1 MSVSVDDGG
10 GVSVGA
16 HPFQPDPA
24 GPPVLQDPAR
34 FPLGLIHVI
43 TGNGKGKTT
52 AAFGLGLRAVGHGLR
67 VHAIQFMKGDQ
78 RYGEFLAIQS
88 LPGFTMERFGTGG
101 LIDMNQPSE
110 ADQAEAARGL
120 ARARE
125 AMLSGAYDVLI
136 LDEINVAVSWKVVP
150 LDDLLALI
158 QDRPEAVEL
167 VLTGRYADAKLV
179 ERADY
184 VTMMGQVKHPYQRGI
199 IAREGIDY

>member
-1 MSVSVDDGG
+1 MSVSRNDAGPVP
-10 GVSVGA
+10 VGT
-16 HPFQPDPA
+16 HPFQPDPT
-24 GPPVLQDPAR
+24 GPPLLQDPSH
-34 FPLGLIHVI
+34 FPLGLVHVI

-110 ADQAEAARGL
+110 ADKTEAARGL

-125 AMLSGAYDVLI
+125 IMLGGAYDVLI
-136 LDEINVAVSWKVVP
+136 LDEINVAASWKLVP
-150 LDDLLALI
+150 LDGVVALI
-158 QDRPEAVEL
+158 DDKPETVEL

-199 IAREGIDY
+199 IARQGVDY